1 MRVLFSY
8 GLAFLILL
16 GAGAWLA
23 TGTLVVGGNGPGNG
37 EKPIISVI
45 EGEDHGPLHNALA
58 EAGVLAEHPEP
69 ATDPRLSIAER
80 NAQTSGANA
89 ALPDVRVQM
98 FTAQPMPLEV
108 PLRGRTQAK
117 AAVTAVAETAGT
129 VDVVHVSKG
138 QRVEI

>member
-45 EGEDHGPLHNALA
+45 
-58 EAGVLAEHPEP
+58 
-69 ATDPRLSIAER
+69 
-80 NAQTSGANA
+80 
-89 ALPDVRVQM
+89 
-98 FTAQPMPLEV
+98 
-108 PLRGRTQAK
+108 
-117 AAVTAVAETAGT
+117 
-129 VDVVHVSKG
+129 
-138 QRVEI
+138 